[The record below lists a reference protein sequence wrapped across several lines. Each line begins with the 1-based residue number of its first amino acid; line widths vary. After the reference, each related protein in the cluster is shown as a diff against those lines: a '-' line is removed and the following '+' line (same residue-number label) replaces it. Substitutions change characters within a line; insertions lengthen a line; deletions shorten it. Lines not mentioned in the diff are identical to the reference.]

1 MINALNERY
10 ITLTDNI
17 NMNKY
22 IDVVWDMLQA
32 AYKDIGG
39 FLTAKSKNELIKKS
53 SLWKLVRKNN
63 KIVAVAI
70 YTSKHGGRKLIAVA
84 ADGTSIGKDALYSI
98 IREDIKMMAQ
108 RQAWAEVS
116 GKMEYLYNKF
126 GAVVVPSKYIQD
138 ILRGKEISNQKSD
151 GHYSRYIKG
160 TPHEKIIFGWIDP
173 DIKNK
178 VDSRLN
184 ESYIDID
191 KMYSENKFINKNNIN
206 NKLLMD
212 LFDESDRIMSNT
224 IDNLRPLR
232 SKDLIRLKELRNVY
246 IDYLFSDRISDK
258 FKDYIEVEID
268 EINDFIRNFV

>member
-32 AYKDIGG
+32 TYKDIGG

-98 IREDIKMMAQ
+98 IREDIKMMTQ

-126 GAVVVPSKYIQD
+126 GGVVVPSKYIQD

-191 KMYSENKFINKNNIN
+191 KMHSENKFINKNNIN

>member
-70 YTSKHGGRKLIAVA
+70 YTSKHGGRKLIAAA

-126 GAVVVPSKYIQD
+126 GGVVVPSKYVQD

-232 SKDLIRLKELRNVY
+232 SKDLIRLKELKNVY

-258 FKDYIEVEID
+258 FKDYIEIEID
-268 EINDFIRNFV
+268 EINNFIRNFV